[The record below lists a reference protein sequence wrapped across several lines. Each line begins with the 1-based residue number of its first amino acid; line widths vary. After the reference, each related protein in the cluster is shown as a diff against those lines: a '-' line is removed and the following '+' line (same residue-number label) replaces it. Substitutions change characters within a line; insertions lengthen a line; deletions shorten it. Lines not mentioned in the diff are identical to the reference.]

1 MRNIN
6 DDGINFTNRMEHEE
20 SKKNI
25 LFYLYLSL
33 FIDRIFQSKFQRNNK
48 Q

>member
-6 DDGINFTNRMEHEE
+6 DDGRKFTNRMEHEE

-25 LFYLYLSL
+25 LFYKTKKNS
-33 FIDRIFQSKFQRNNK
+33 F
-48 Q
+48 